1 MGYYIQSNN
10 SALYLPR
17 GKYDLKKM
25 LNKVNQS
32 NCWLN
37 KAHYSVI
44 PCNLKQAIPSSHNIK
59 ILKMFCFDSVSCCI
73 CCSHLH
79 WFPAL
84 LSCPGNSPLLDKSLY
99 YWQHQE
105 RPPVWTTF
113 NYTNDCEFFSSPF
126 SFAFFILNLKR
137 KWSSPDLTWCI
148 QDMILLE
155 IYLQLSLK

>member
-37 KAHYSVI
+37 KAHFSVI

-59 ILKMFCFDSVSCCI
+59 ILKMFSLVQFWFCFML
-73 CCSHLH
+73 HLL
-79 WFPAL
+79 FPFAL
-84 LSCPGNSPLLDKSLY
+84 VPSPLELPWEFSPARQKSLLLTASRETSCLNY
-99 YWQHQE
+99 IYL
-105 RPPVWTTF
+105 
-113 NYTNDCEFFSSPF
+113 YTNDCEFFSSPF

-137 KWSSPDLTWCI
+137 KWSSPDLT
-148 QDMILLE
+148 
-155 IYLQLSLK
+155 

>member
-1 MGYYIQSNN
+1 MIWRKCST
-10 SALYLPR
+10 
-17 GKYDLKKM
+17 KWT
-25 LNKVNQS
+25 NQIVDS
-32 NCWLN
+32 TKHIIVLF
-37 KAHYSVI
+37 
-44 PCNLKQAIPSSHNIK
+44 LAIWNRLFHHHI
-59 ILKMFCFDSVSCCI
+59 ILKFSRCFLLFSFDSVSCCI

-137 KWSSPDLTWCI
+137 KWSSHDLNLMFLGYDTARDIFTIINKVRRFFICRN
-148 QDMILLE
+148 
-155 IYLQLSLK
+155 

>member
-1 MGYYIQSNN
+1 MISALLGYYIQSNN

-37 KAHYSVI
+37 KAHFSVI

-59 ILKMFCFDSVSCCI
+59 ILKMFFLVQFWFCFML
-73 CCSHLH
+73 HLL
-79 WFPAL
+79 FPFA
-84 LSCPGNSPLLDKSLY
+84 PVPSPLELPWEFSPATQKSLLLAASR
-99 YWQHQE
+99 E
-105 RPPVWTTF
+105 ISCL
-113 NYTNDCEFFSSPF
+113 NYIWLYDCEFFSSPF

-137 KWSSPDLTWCI
+137 KWSSPDLT
-148 QDMILLE
+148 
-155 IYLQLSLK
+155 